1 MGVELRTGA
10 ETRFIGER
18 RGGGG
23 DKSTK
28 KLGFIQQVHQLADLT
43 RVYGKFEIY
52 STDKSGRLNSALKF
66 LPLHGSSRKL
76 VSVFGRA
83 QSY

>member
-1 MGVELRTGA
+1 LGFELRTGA
-10 ETRFIGER
+10 ETWFIGER
-18 RGGGG
+18 RGGG

-28 KLGFIQQVHQLADLT
+28 KRGFIQQVHQLADLT

-52 STDKSGRLNSALKF
+52 STDESGRLNSALKF
-66 LPLHGSSRKL
+66 LPLHDSCRKL
-76 VSVFGRA
+76 LSVFGRG